1 MADNKLQSL
10 SEIFNQKIFRIPDF
24 QRGYSWQRPQ
34 LEDFWE
40 DLTNLKENKIHY
52 TGLLTVEPVDKKIIE
67 ANKKWQADRWL
78 SQSGSSAYYIV
89 DGQQRLTTV
98 IIFINELLK
107 CFEHSERINFKKKDF
122 WETKFLYDQYGED
135 VKYKSYIFGY
145 EKDNPS
151 DEYFKTKIL
160 GQKSSTADKVPEQ
173 TLYTANLKFAK
184 EFFSKKF
191 QEFKSDK
198 TLLEDL
204 FKKVTNSFKFNFY
217 EIDDELDVYV
227 TFETMNNRGMP
238 LSKLELLKNR
248 LIYLT
253 TLLDG
258 EERDQ
263 LRRDINETWK
273 TIYEYLGKNQDKP
286 LKDDDFLYHHW
297 IMYFKFDKSES
308 GAYSKFLLSEKFTVR
323 NVVDKKLISSD
334 IKNYIDSLR
343 ESVKCWFYLF
353 NPERSDYE
361 DETKEWFH
369 KLSRLGMAAFSP
381 LIMAAMLKC
390 SEDEIL
396 RLLQSAEKFIFLV
409 FRLSQRRSNTKSND
423 FYRLANSFCSE
434 KEGQDIDR
442 VIEHINSMTEVWV
455 EKEDGMETIYYR
467 SFNLEQFGQHIKEQY
482 KTGEGYYTWNGLPYF
497 LYEYELR
504 LQEKAKGNQKVSW
517 TDFKKEESIEHIYPR
532 TAKDKSWR
540 KSFAGYSKMQKE
552 RLLHSLGNLVLLPQ
566 SKNSQLQ
573 NKPFEFKKRH
583 TNKNGNTVGY
593 FNGSYSQIDVAK
605 NENWTP
611 DEIYNRGK
619 ELIAFLGERW
629 GIDFKVWGLDE
640 GQLLQL
646 DFLQN
651 SKDG

>member
-184 EFFSKKF
+184 EFFRKKF
-191 QEFKSDK
+191 EGKGK
-198 TLLEDL
+198 PALEDW

-227 TFETMNNRGMP
+227 TFETMNNRGKP
-238 LSKLELLKNR
+238 LSNIEILKNR

-258 EERDQ
+258 KERNQ
-263 LRRDINETWK
+263 LRQDINEAWK
-273 TIYEYLGKNQDKP
+273 TIYEYLGKNEVKP
-286 LKDDDFLYHHW
+286 LDDDEFLYNHW

-308 GAYSKFLLSEKFTVR
+308 EAYSKFLLSEKFTVG
-323 NVVDKKLISSD
+323 NVIDKKLTSSD
-334 IKNYIDSLR
+334 IKNYIDSLQA
-343 ESVKCWFYLF
+343 SVKFWFYLF
-353 NPERSDYE
+353 NPERSHYS
-361 DETKEWFH
+361 DETKEWFQ
-369 KLSRLGMAAFSP
+369 KLNRLKMGAFPP

-396 RLLQSAEKFIFLV
+396 RLLQSTEKFIFLV
-409 FRLSQRRSNTKSND
+409 FRLSQRRSNTKSNE
-423 FYRLANSFCSE
+423 FYRLANSFYF
-434 KEGQDIDR
+434 KRKGQNIDQ
-442 VIEHINSMTEVWV
+442 VIKNIDSMTDVWV
-455 EKEDGMETIYYR
+455 EEEDGTKTVYYNW
-467 SFNLEQFGQHIKEQY
+467 FNLEQFEQHIIDLY
-482 KTGEGYYTWNGLPYF
+482 KNYEGYYSWDGLRYF
-497 LYEYELR
+497 LYEYELH
-504 LQEKAKGNQKVSW
+504 LQKNEDQKVFW
-517 TDFKKEESIEHIYPR
+517 TDFNKRKKEDTIEHVYPR
-532 TAKDKSWR
+532 EAKDKSW
-540 KSFAGYSKMQKE
+540 KSSFAGYNKKKKE
-552 RLLHSLGNLVLLPQ
+552 MLLHSLGNLVLLARY
-566 SKNSQLQ
+566 KNSKFQ
-573 NKPFEFKKRH
+573 NKSFDFKKRH
-583 TNKNGNTVGY
+583 TDKNGDEFGF
-593 FNGSYSQIDVAK
+593 FNGSHSEIDVAK
-605 NENWTP
+605 HENWTP
-611 DEIYNRGK
+611 NEIYNRGK
-619 ELIAFLGERW
+619 ELIAFLGKRW
-629 GIDFKVWGLDE
+629 EIDFEVWGFDE
-640 GQLLQL
+640 AKLLQL

-651 SKDG
+651 SQDG